1 MKVMLNQILDEKG
14 ISQNQLAKNTGIS
27 VSTLRNLNHNK
38 TTRISFDILEKI
50 CIYLN
55 CNVNDILL
63 LEGNW
68 FLITKPTQK
77 INPW

>member
-63 LEGNW
+63 LEGN
-68 FLITKPTQK
+68 
-77 INPW
+77 